1 MEISHVTSIAKMPEA
16 EVSLRL
22 AFYLI
27 EQGLAASDVQVAI
40 DGAQI
45 KTTNTIHFAIAEFL
59 AERRWHK
66 SVADAIWQG
75 IYTHCDHC
83 CKVVIHSNPGRGDV
97 VAHLIDGRTL
107 RVESKK
113 GSLTRSKGSKE
124 YPLLREALG
133 QLLTI
138 DDVGDLDLLAVAVP
152 SSKKFEELAS
162 RWRQAPL
169 IKRFGICLLTVNREN
184 QVSGLPKVL
193 ASNRGKDNACG
204 APLPHHL

>member
-1 MEISHVTSIAKMPEA
+1 MNSLNKMPEA

-22 AFYLI
+22 AFHLI
-27 EQGLAASDVQVAI
+27 EQGLAAGDVQVAI

-59 AERRWHK
+59 AECQWLK
-66 SVADAIWQG
+66 SVTDEIWQG
-75 IYTHCDHC
+75 SYSHTDQRH
-83 CKVVIHSNPGRGDV
+83 KVVIHSSPGRGDV

-113 GSLTRSKGSKE
+113 GPLARSKSSQE

-138 DDVGDLDLLAVAVP
+138 KNVGDRDLLAVAVP
-152 SSKKFEELAS
+152 SSPKFEELAQ
-162 RWRQAPL
+162 RWRDAPL

-184 QVSGLPKVL
+184 KVSGLPEVVRKAEYGVR
-193 ASNRGKDNACG
+193 S
-204 APLPHHL
+204 